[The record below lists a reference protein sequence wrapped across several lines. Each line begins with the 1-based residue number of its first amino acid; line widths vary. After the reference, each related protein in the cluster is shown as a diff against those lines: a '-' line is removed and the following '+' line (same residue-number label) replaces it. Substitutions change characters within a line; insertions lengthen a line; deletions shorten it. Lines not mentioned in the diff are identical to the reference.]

1 LNISIELT
9 IPILFTL
16 KIILLLFYD
25 KLLIIINYLIMK
37 MLKKF
42 NLHKRVLSCS
52 NSTRTLFSY
61 SNKKY
66 TTEDL
71 QILSTKVNRNS
82 QEFQVNNLYLFYR
95 IIIKI

>member
-1 LNISIELT
+1 
-9 IPILFTL
+9 
-16 KIILLLFYD
+16 
-25 KLLIIINYLIMK
+25 

-42 NLHKRVLSCS
+42 NLHKRFLKCV

-82 QEFQVNNLYLFYR
+82 QEFQVHISYLFHR
-95 IIIKI
+95 TISKIL